1 MAALDAGVRRR
12 DPLAGSPAVRLD
24 ELAAVIFDM
33 DGVVTDTASV
43 HAAAWKRL
51 FDAFLE
57 ERARE
62 TGEAF
67 VPFGDAD
74 YRRYVDGKPR
84 YDGVRDF
91 LAARGI
97 TLPEGEAGDPPHRVT
112 VRALGNRKDTYF
124 LAHVRED
131 GVKAYPGTVDLV
143 AALRRAGLRVAVI
156 SASRNLAQ
164 VLDAAGVSALF
175 DARVDGV
182 ESERLGLR
190 GKPDPAIFLEAAARL
205 RVEPDRAAVVEDALA
220 GVEAGRRGGFGLVV
234 GVDRTGHPDELRARG
249 ADVVVGDPGE
259 LLAMARPLPAW
270 PAGLVAEPTRD
281 PAWLVEVVD
290 FDPLR
295 ERDVE
300 SWFAVS
306 NGRTGTRGSL
316 EEGSPE
322 AAPATYAAG
331 IFGDS
336 ATGRRLVPGPEW
348 TRLEPRIGD
357 EAVRLDSGAIVEH
370 RRILDLRQ
378 GILFRTWR
386 QRLSSGTEFGFRS
399 ARFASLADRD
409 VLALTADGTVG
420 GRPARLNGGI
430 PSSADQDAVAGID
443 KRAVD
448 DGCVV
453 EVRGL
458 AGGASAYAVATE
470 ERDGRLTRIVAMT
483 RALADSPA
491 ATGRAGLG
499 AEAERRLH
507 QAHATGIA
515 ALIDRHRQAWDAR
528 WRDADVVIDGDPA
541 AQRALRFALYHLIA
555 AGDPESDAAS
565 VGARGLTGPGYK
577 GHVFWDTDVFVLPF
591 LIHTHPATARALL
604 AYRHRTLPAAR
615 ERARSLGYRGALFA
629 WESAD
634 TGVDVTP
641 TEVVGPDGRRIPI
654 LTGLQEHHVAAD
666 VAWAA
671 WRYWEATGDD
681 EFMARMGA
689 EIVLETARF
698 WASRADPGRDGRY
711 HIARVI
717 GPDEYHVG
725 VRDNA
730 FTNVMARWNLERAVE
745 VAALLREQD
754 PTLWRGLAG
763 RIGLRPGEP
772 RRWTAVARG
781 LVDGFDPETGL
792 YEQFAGFFGLEDV
805 PVADLAPRP
814 FAADV
819 LLGERRVRRAQVV
832 KQADVLMFVHML
844 PELVPLPVVDA
855 NYRYYEPRTSH
866 GSSLCPAIHAAVAAR
881 LGRLDEALAYFR
893 MAGAVDLGNGMGNA
907 SQGVHVASMGALWQA
922 AASGFAGARA
932 DGRALRIDPPGLPPG
947 WRSLE
952 IPIRW
957 RGIRVEIAVAGESV
971 AVTLDGPADLA
982 VGGNAVQR
990 LGARR
995 YAASR
1000 TDGRWRQFEEVR

>member
-1 MAALDAGVRRR
+1 
-12 DPLAGSPAVRLD
+12 
-24 ELAAVIFDM
+24 M
-33 DGVVTDTASV
+33 DGVVTDTAST
-43 HAAAWKRL
+43 HAVAWKRL

-57 ERARE
+57 ERARQ

-91 LAARGI
+91 LASRGI
-97 TLPEGEAGDPPHRVT
+97 ALPEGEAGDPPDRVT

-124 LAHVRED
+124 LAHVREH
-131 GVKAYPGTVDLV
+131 GVTAYPGTVEIV
-143 AALRRAGLRVAVI
+143 SALGWAGLRVAVI
-156 SASRNLAQ
+156 SASRNLIQ
-164 VLDAAGVSALF
+164 VLDGAGVADLF

-190 GKPDPAIFLEAAARL
+190 GKPDPAIFLEAARRL
-205 RVEPDRAAVVEDALA
+205 GVEPDRSAVVEDALA
-220 GVEAGRRGGFGLVV
+220 GVEAGQRGGFALVV
-234 GVDRTGHPDELRARG
+234 GVDRTGHPGELRAHG
-249 ADVVVGDPGE
+249 ADLVVADPAE
-259 LLAMARPLPAW
+259 LRPMIRPRAPW
-270 PAGLVAEPTRD
+270 PAGLVPEPSRD
-281 PAWLVEVVD
+281 QAWLVEVVGS
-290 FDPLR
+290 DPLR
-295 ERDVE
+295 ERDLE
-300 SWFAVS
+300 SWFSVG

-331 IFGDS
+331 VYGDS
-336 ATGRRLVPGPEW
+336 STGRRLVPGPEW
-348 TRLEPRIGD
+348 TRLEPRAGD
-357 EAVRLDSGAIVEH
+357 EPVTLGSGVIVEH

-378 GILFRTWR
+378 GIVFRAWR
-386 QRLSSGTEFGFRS
+386 QRLVSGTEFAFRS

-409 VLALTADGTVG
+409 VLALVAEATA
-420 GRPARLNGGI
+420 ARRVVRL
-430 PSSADQDAVAGID
+430 ADDLLASTDADVVAGID
-443 KRAVD
+443 ERAAA
-448 DGCVV
+448 DGRVV
-453 EVRGL
+453 EVRGRS
-458 AGGASAYAVATE
+458 GGVATYALATE
-470 ERDGRLTRIVAMT
+470 ERAGRLTRIVAVA
-483 RALADSPA
+483 RAVAGSPTA
-491 ATGRAGLG
+491 AGRRGLR

-507 QAHATGIA
+507 RARATGIA
-515 ALIDRHRQAWDAR
+515 SLVERHRDVWEAR
-528 WRDADVVIDGDPA
+528 WRDADVVIDGDAA

-615 ERARSLGYRGALFA
+615 GRAAELGYRGALFA

-634 TGVDVTP
+634 TGEDVTP
-641 TEVVGPDGRRIPI
+641 TEAVGPDGRRIPI

-671 WRYWEATGDD
+671 WRYWQATGDD
-681 EFMARMGA
+681 EFLARMGA

-698 WASRADPGRDGRY
+698 WASRARRGRDGRH
-711 HIARVI
+711 HITRVI

-730 FTNVMARWNLERAVE
+730 FTNVMARWNLERAADIAE
-745 VAALLREQD
+745 LLRESD
-754 PTLWRGLAG
+754 PALWRSLAA
-763 RIGLRPGEP
+763 RIGLRPDEP
-772 RRWTAVARG
+772 RRWTAVARS
-781 LVDGFDPETGL
+781 LVDGFEPETLL
-792 YEQFAGFFGLEDV
+792 YEQFAGFFALEDV
-805 PVADLAPRP
+805 RIADVAPRP
-814 FAADV
+814 VAADV

-832 KQADVLMFVHML
+832 KQADVLMFMHML
-844 PELVPLPVVDA
+844 PELVPTEVVEA
-855 NYRYYEPRTSH
+855 NYRFYEPRTSH

-893 MAGAVDLGNGMGNA
+893 MAAAVDLGNGMGNA

-932 DGRALRIDPPGLPPG
+932 DGQALRIDPRLPPG
-947 WRSLE
+947 WRRLVV
-952 IPIRW
+952 PIRW
-957 RGIRVEIAVAGESV
+957 RGSRVEVAVEDGSV
-971 AVTLDGPADLA
+971 AVTLDRPAELA
-982 VGGNAVQR
+982 IDGNAVQP
-990 LGARR
+990 LGAGR
-995 YAASR
+995 YVALR
-1000 TDGRWRQFEEVR
+1000 VGERWRQLERAR